1 MFSMG
6 IHNDAGVLCKWN
18 ISLEDGLCVTGSRD
32 RFLVRAWYPEN
43 HLMNGL
49 YEVHF
54 AARDGASFETL
65 ERIAGLL
72 KFAVKGPDGAKGIVS
87 GPCLWTVLPQS
98 SNYESS

>member
-1 MFSMG
+1 MFSIG
-6 IHNDAGVLCKWN
+6 ILNDAGVLCKWN
-18 ISLEDGLCVTGSRD
+18 ISLEDGLSVAGSVN

-43 HLMNGL
+43 HLTSGS

-72 KFAVKGPDGAKGIVS
+72 KFPVRGPAGEKGIVA
-87 GPCLWTVLPQS
+87 GPCRWSIVPH
-98 SNYESS
+98 